1 MKNKK
6 LNPICCKKFDTIG
19 INHGFFTRN
28 GGVSSKESYSLNCSY
43 SSNDNKSNVLI
54 NRKLICKYFNLNIA
68 NLKTVN
74 QIHSN
79 KVKIIENIYNDT
91 SNIEADALITKSP
104 NIILAILTA
113 DCAPVLIQDPLKNI
127 IAAVHIGWKGANNK
141 ILEKTIESLINLGSD
156 INNIKL
162 AIGPCIG
169 PSSYEVRNDFYLKF
183 TKNNVFNKVFF
194 EKIGIDKFKFNLPK
208 YILHQAINLG
218 INKNNISNTDK
229 DTFSNEED
237 FFSYR
242 RNYNNK
248 LNDCGRM
255 ISAISIKKIDND

>member
-1 MKNKK
+1 MIIIDKQLIVKRVIYLKQWLLHLKIQLYLQVFKMKNKK

-79 KVKIIENIYNDT
+79 KVKIIENIY
-91 SNIEADALITKSP
+91 
-104 NIILAILTA
+104 
-113 DCAPVLIQDPLKNI
+113 
-127 IAAVHIGWKGANNK
+127 NNK